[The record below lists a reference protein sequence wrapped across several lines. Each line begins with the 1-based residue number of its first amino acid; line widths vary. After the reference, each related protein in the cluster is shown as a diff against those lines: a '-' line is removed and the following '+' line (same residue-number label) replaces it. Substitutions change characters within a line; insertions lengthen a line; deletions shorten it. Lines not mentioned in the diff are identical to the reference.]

1 MAQANSL
8 MAALERFGG
17 PLSIVPSIAD
27 NSADSML
34 AASADING
42 LPNHGLSFV
51 VPEVPRQLISS
62 K

>member
-27 NSADSML
+27 NLADML
-34 AASADING
+34 AASADSKG
-42 LPNHGLSFV
+42 LPNHGFSFV